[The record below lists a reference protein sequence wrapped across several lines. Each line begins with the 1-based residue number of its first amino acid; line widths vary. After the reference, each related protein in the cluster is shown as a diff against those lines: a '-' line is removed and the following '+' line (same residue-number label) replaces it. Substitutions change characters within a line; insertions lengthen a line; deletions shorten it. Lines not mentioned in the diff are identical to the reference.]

1 MKKSS
6 KIMLALFIVAIIII
20 GIFLLKHASKEYAVE
35 NRDDLYEKVE
45 QYLIGLEKP
54 HYYSENK
61 YDEPNENIS
70 YFKVF
75 TDIAKLG
82 IRRNGLETYVYV
94 WALVESYYVQDGEI
108 ELNSG
113 SSMPYKFTFK
123 GNEIIDYQVPLDGSE
138 YLKSIKK
145 IFPIDIQVRLL
156 NNDLVSSNKIENEV
170 KEYYSFVNDVIANRI
185 TTIQIGEYWQI
196 EGEKSKTVSLNK
208 EEISTMLSILKN
220 LNFSTQVS
228 LGIPDYFTKINTQE
242 KENAY
247 SFGLG
252 LGDESFRIT
261 ATDKGEATLSAEQK
275 NELNKIIQKYFD

>member
-94 WALVESYYVQDGEI
+94 
-108 ELNSG
+108 
-113 SSMPYKFTFK
+113 
-123 GNEIIDYQVPLDGSE
+123 
-138 YLKSIKK
+138 
-145 IFPIDIQVRLL
+145 
-156 NNDLVSSNKIENEV
+156 
-170 KEYYSFVNDVIANRI
+170 
-185 TTIQIGEYWQI
+185 
-196 EGEKSKTVSLNK
+196 
-208 EEISTMLSILKN
+208 
-220 LNFSTQVS
+220 
-228 LGIPDYFTKINTQE
+228 
-242 KENAY
+242 
-247 SFGLG
+247 
-252 LGDESFRIT
+252 
-261 ATDKGEATLSAEQK
+261 
-275 NELNKIIQKYFD
+275 